1 MFSIFYILVG
11 YVFIEEICALMN
23 IELSSELYVLYGL
36 LSVLILVTS
45 MLWWTRVFS
54 NVVDPNYSLYMNI
67 FATIFQLT
75 ITVLATYLFS
85 VNGLIVSMI
94 VMNSIIGI
102 YWLMKVRN
110 YVRKTIYIY

>member
-1 MFSIFYILVG
+1 ML
-11 YVFIEEICALMN
+11 A
-23 IELSSELYVLYGL
+23 
-36 LSVLILVTS
+36 TS
-45 MLWWTRVFS
+45 MLWWARVFS

-94 VMNSIIGI
+94 FMNILIGLYFCI
-102 YWLMKVRN
+102 KITDYNKN
-110 YVRKTIYIY
+110 KKGIK